1 MPQVGQPLHL
11 PKFGLELETGP
22 GVAVTQALADPII
35 RHKNLKRE
43 LSV

>member
-22 GVAVTQALADPII
+22 GVAVTQADPII